1 MNINAKAGWV
11 PGRGAAATLLLAATL
26 LSSCSLGPGARQEP
40 ASYDFGNLPA
50 SAATAT
56 GIKLTRPLL
65 VFDVAAPAWLDTAE
79 VHYRLAYVDATRPRA
94 YANSRWVMPLSPLI
108 SQRLRQQLAAASSAG
123 VLTPA
128 DGLRAPHS
136 LRVEIEEFTQVF
148 DAPARSRAVL
158 RARAT
163 LLGNRGLVAQRS
175 FSLERPAATADAEGG
190 VRALRDVADELI
202 VQLIDWTAANAKP

>member
-1 MNINAKAGWV
+1 MNINAKAGRV
-11 PGRGAAATLLLAATL
+11 PARGAAAALLLAATL
-26 LSSCSLGPGARQEP
+26 LSSCSLAPGARQEP

-50 SAATAT
+50 PAGAATA
-56 GIKLTRPLL
+56 IKLTRPLL

-94 YANSRWVMPLSPLI
+94 YANSRWVMPLSQLL
-108 SQRLRQQLAAASSAG
+108 SQRLRQQLAASSSAG
-123 VLTPA
+123 VLMPA

>member
-1 MNINAKAGWV
+1 MNVQAKAGRV
-11 PGRGAAATLLLAATL
+11 PGCGLAAVMLSAALLA
-26 LSSCSLGPGARQEP
+26 SCTLGPGARQEP
-40 ASYDFGNLPA
+40 ASYDFGALPTT
-50 SAATAT
+50 AATV
-56 GIKLTRPLL
+56 KLTRPLL
-65 VFDVAAPAWLDTAE
+65 VFDVVAPAWLDTAE

>member
-1 MNINAKAGWV
+1 MNAQAKAGPV
-11 PGRGAAATLLLAATL
+11 TRRGAAAVLLAAAL
-26 LSSCSLGPGARQEP
+26 LASCSLGQGARQEP
-40 ASYDFGNLPA
+40 ASYDFGALPTTA
-50 SAATAT
+50 PAAAAAV
-56 GIKLTRPLL
+56 KLTRPLL

-94 YANSRWVMPLSPLI
+94 YANSRWVMPLSPLL

-123 VLTPA
+123 VLVPA

-163 LLGNRGLVAQRS
+163 LLGNRTLVAQRS

-190 VRALRDVADELI
+190 VRALRDIADELM